1 MVVTIKIKYMK
12 RATLIF
18 FTLLCLG
25 AAVNAQ
31 DKIYRNNG
39 KVVEAK
45 VVEVGASE
53 VKYKEFKNQDGPI
66 YVLETDRIK
75 KIVFEDGHTETFEEN
90 FKDPERYAGQSKKA
104 IKMNFFS
111 PLYSYFE
118 MGYERNLSYG
128 KGYELSL
135 GIIGAGKSTTL
146 NYYSGQLAEVKRK
159 PFGVFVSGGYKFGKL
174 PDFIIFGKSRA
185 SHIMQGTYAKPSIY
199 IGHYKENII
208 VEKANNLFEVGKQN
222 VTFGAIQIE
231 IGRQWVLGE
240 KLLLDIYQGWG
251 YGFDNKKNSYRS
263 LVTSQDY
270 YEDIA
275 AFNYANARLGKS
287 PSLSYTFGLKLG
299 LLIK

>member
-1 MVVTIKIKYMK
+1 MK
-12 RATLIF
+12 KATLIF
-18 FTLLCLG
+18 LTLLCLA

-31 DKIYRNNG
+31 DKIYRKNG

-75 KIVFEDGHTETFEEN
+75 KIVYENGRTETFEEN
-90 FKDPERYAGQSKKA
+90 YKDPERYAGQKNKA
-104 IKMNFFS
+104 VKMNFFS
-111 PLYSYFE
+111 PLYGYFE
-118 MGYERNLSYG
+118 AGFERNLSYG

-135 GIIGAGKSTTL
+135 GIIGAGKTGRL
-146 NYYSGQLAEVKRK
+146 GFYSGQLADVKRS
-159 PFGVFVSGGYKFGKL
+159 PFGFFVSGGYKFGKL

-185 SHIMQGTYAKPSIY
+185 SHIMQGTYAKPNIY

-208 VEKANNLFEVGKQN
+208 VEKANSLFEVGKQN

-240 KLLLDIYQGWG
+240 NLLLDIYQGLG
-251 YGFDNKKNSYRS
+251 YGFDNKKDSYQYLNSG
-263 LVTSQDY
+263 QDY
-270 YEDIA
+270 YDDLA
-275 AFNYANARLGKS
+275 AYNYGNFRLGKS
-287 PSLSYTFGLKLG
+287 PSLSYTVGIKLG
-299 LLIK
+299 WLVK